1 MRVTKVMLEKENE
14 HLRSII
20 ESSAREKALLQE
32 RVKLLNGVIATYS
45 KMPALIIATERI
57 SDALAHTVDTVSR
70 LRK

>member
-32 RVKLLNGVIATYS
+32 RVKLLNGVLDTYS
-45 KMPALIIATERI
+45 RMPSLIIATERI